1 MRMQEFGTFDLILWV
16 WQAARSIHMSL
27 WALQI
32 FSNSEII
39 WENGCYVGEGRQLCY
54 PLPVS
59 GLLPD
64 IGWQVTQLLL
74 HLDPWEQL
82 LLLVGHQWE
91 ESFGP
96 QSKEEIPIYS
106 EKRCQKKERVCEEKA
121 STGEKAFKCD
131 QCGNNFKS
139 ENGLKIHVGKA
150 HRKVNL
156 ATPDH
161 LRQQPKRS
169 VSLSA
174 SPLLDTSR
182 EEPCLNS
189 NATPP
194 SRQLGMELEENCQTC
209 ERKLYSSMCCA
220 EEEYICD
227 DCCSYVL
234 KCQNS
239 ATRKL

>member
-1 MRMQEFGTFDLILWV
+1 M
-16 WQAARSIHMSL
+16 AAMSVKEDNSAIVSQCL
-27 WALQI
+27 DFCQTLAGKSLN
-32 FSNSEII
+32 FSFTLTLGNNFS
-39 WENGCYVGEGRQLCY
+39 C
-54 PLPVS
+54 S
-59 GLLPD
+59 
-64 IGWQVTQLLL
+64 
-74 HLDPWEQL
+74 LDT
-82 LLLVGHQWE
+82 
-91 ESFGP
+91 
-96 QSKEEIPIYS
+96 S
-106 EKRCQKKERVCEEKA
+106 EKKALAPKAKKKSPSTLRRDARRRNEFVRKKLEA
-121 STGEKAFKCD
+121 STGEKVFKCD

>member
-1 MRMQEFGTFDLILWV
+1 MAAMSVKEDNSAILS
-16 WQAARSIHMSL
+16 QCLDFCQTLAGKSL
-27 WALQI
+27 N
-32 FSNSEII
+32 FSFTLTLGNNFSF
-39 WENGCYVGEGRQLCY
+39 
-54 PLPVS
+54 S
-59 GLLPD
+59 
-64 IGWQVTQLLL
+64 
-74 HLDPWEQL
+74 LDT
-82 LLLVGHQWE
+82 
-91 ESFGP
+91 
-96 QSKEEIPIYS
+96 S
-106 EKRCQKKERVCEEKA
+106 EKKALAPKAKKKSPSTLRRDARRRKEFVRKKLEA
-121 STGEKAFKCD
+121 STGVKVFKCD

-239 ATRKL
+239 ATRKP